1 MKAISLKKSLAAIAV
16 FAAFTFTSCKNNEAT
31 ETTTDETVEP
41 VVTTEGDT
49 VHIDTSKVP
58 TDSGKATK
66 PLIRKNSEDGTN
78 SAL

>member
-1 MKAISLKKSLAAIAV
+1 MKAISLKNSLAAIAV
-16 FAAFTFTSCKNNEAT
+16 FAAFTFTSCKNNEA
-31 ETTTDETVEP
+31 TDETVEP

-58 TDSGKATK
+58 TDTGKATK